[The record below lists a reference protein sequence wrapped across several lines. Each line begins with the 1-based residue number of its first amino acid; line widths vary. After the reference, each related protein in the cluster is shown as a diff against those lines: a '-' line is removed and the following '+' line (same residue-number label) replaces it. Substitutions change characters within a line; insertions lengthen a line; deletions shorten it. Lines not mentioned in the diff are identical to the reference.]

1 MKPAK
6 LKTKQTSIDVDKTDA
21 KSLGDLSSRGSYQ
34 IERRLLSLCWG
45 VHLKIDADNDNNID
59 RDYFSIDRRSIEVV
73 VVDEEE
79 NNKAG

>member
-1 MKPAK
+1 M
-6 LKTKQTSIDVDKTDA
+6 
-21 KSLGDLSSRGSYQ
+21 
-34 IERRLLSLCWG
+34 CWG